1 MKKQMVVI
9 CTILVLMLS
18 ISLLGMSG
26 LGGSPNQAQVS
37 SVFKAKVID
46 ITNNEVELM
55 NVTIEGKTSYGGF
68 LGKGRLQIP
77 FEKISSIDITKGN
90 TCINFEDGGQVCNI
104 KANDFSRL
112 YGNTSFGSYQI
123 SLKDIKK
130 IDFIKAKK

>member
-1 MKKQMVVI
+1 MKRQLVVI
-9 CTILVLMLS
+9 CTILILMLS
-18 ISLLGMSG
+18 VSLIGMSG
-26 LGGSPNQAQVS
+26 LGGSPNQSQVS
-37 SVFKAKVID
+37 SVFKAKVTD
-46 ITNNEVELM
+46 ITNNEVELG
-55 NVTIEGKTSYGGF
+55 NVTIEGKTSFGGF
-68 LGKGRLQIP
+68 LGKGRIQIP
-77 FEKISSIDITKGN
+77 FEKIASIDISKGN

>member
-1 MKKQMVVI
+1 MKKQMAVM
-9 CTILVLMLS
+9 CTILILMLS

-26 LGGSPNQAQVS
+26 LGGGPNQVQVS
-37 SVFKAKVID
+37 SVFKAKVTD
-46 ITNNEVELM
+46 ITNNEVELV

-68 LGKGRLQIP
+68 LGKGRIQIP
-77 FEKISSIDITKGN
+77 FEKISSIDISKGN
-90 TCINFEDGGQVCNI
+90 TCINFDDSGQVCNI